1 MTKIS
6 LKADKREI
14 IGRKVKKLRQEGK
27 VPANIFGKKIE
38 SQAIVVDLK
47 EFEEVFEKA
56 GETQIVDLNG
66 KSVLISNV
74 TYNPVGGNILHV
86 DFRQVDLTEKITAK
100 VPVET
105 VGESP
110 AEKQSL
116 GTVVQHISELE
127 VEALPADLPE
137 KITVDAS
144 ILTEVDQAVF
154 VKDLRIPGKVEIK
167 NDPEAIVV
175 KVEPLQ
181 KEEEVV
187 APVEAAEAAPAE
199 GQSAEAS
206 TEDAESPKSE

>member
-6 LKADKREI
+6 LNADKREI
-14 IGRKVKKLRQEGK
+14 VGRKVKKLRQEGK
-27 VPANIFGKKIE
+27 IPANIFGKKIE
-38 SQAIVVDLK
+38 SQAIVVNLK

-66 KSVLISNV
+66 KSVLVSNV
-74 TYNPVGGNILHV
+74 SYNPVDGSILHV
-86 DFRQVDLTEKITAK
+86 DFRQVDLTEKITAN

-137 KITVDAS
+137 KIVVDAS
-144 ILTEVDQAVF
+144 MLTEVDQAVF

-187 APVEAAEAAPAE
+187 APVEATEAVSSE
-199 GQSAEAS
+199 GQDTQVS
-206 TEDAESPKSE
+206 TENPESPKSE

>member
-27 VPANIFGKKIE
+27 IPANIFGKKIE